1 MARHIKNMTNTTSSA
16 GESLAQRI
24 IAKIFADHYKAGLYE
39 VAFRREELVAAAE
52 ALGEPRPKNLGD
64 IVYSLRYRV
73 PLPDSVREAAPPN
86 SEWAIFPGGNAVYVL
101 RAVPFNLIEPR
112 KGIRTVRLPDSTPG
126 AIAKY
131 AMSDEQA
138 LLARLRY
145 NRLLDVFTGLACYPL
160 QSHLRTSVT
169 VENAIDGTS
178 SSSQVET
185 DDLYVGLDEHGAHY
199 VLPVQAKGG
208 SDALSVIQ
216 IWQDYRVAEQKFP
229 ELLARPIAA
238 QFMANDEI
246 ALFEFEE
253 ADNKI
258 TIARERHY
266 ELVPSDQLTADE
278 LQTYRQ
284 AARHMPQ

>member
-1 MARHIKNMTNTTSSA
+1 MTTTTSSA

-24 IAKIFADHYKAGLYE
+24 IAKIFADHYKPGLYE
-39 VAFRREELVAAAE
+39 VAFRRDELVAAAE
-52 ALGEPRPKNLGD
+52 ALGEPRPRNLGD
-64 IVYSLRYRV
+64 VVYSLRYRV

-86 SEWAIFPGGNAVYVL
+86 TEWAIFPGGNAVYVL
-101 RAVPFNLIEPR
+101 RAVPFNHIEPR

-126 AIAKY
+126 VIAKY

-199 VLPVQAKGG
+199 VLPVQAEVPPF
-208 SDALSVIQ
+208 L
-216 IWQDYRVAEQKFP
+216 W
-229 ELLARPIAA
+229 
-238 QFMANDEI
+238 
-246 ALFEFEE
+246 
-253 ADNKI
+253 
-258 TIARERHY
+258 RHR
-266 ELVPSDQLTADE
+266 L
-278 LQTYRQ
+278 
-284 AARHMPQ
+284 

>member
-1 MARHIKNMTNTTSSA
+1 MSTAS
-16 GESLAQRI
+16 ESLAQRI
-24 IAKIFADHYKAGLYE
+24 IAKIFAGHFKPGMVE
-39 VAFRREELVAAAE
+39 VAFQREELVAAAE
-52 ALGEPRPKNLGD
+52 TLGEPRPKNLGD
-64 IVYSLRYRV
+64 IIYSLRYRV

-112 KGIRTVRLPDSTPG
+112 MGIRTVRLPDSTPG
-126 AIAKY
+126 VIAKY
-131 AMSDEQA
+131 AMTDEQA

-169 VENAIDGTS
+169 VENAIDGTR

-185 DDLYVGLDEHGAHY
+185 DDLYVGLDQHGAHY

-208 SDALSVIQ
+208 ADALSVIQ
-216 IWQDYRVAEQKFP
+216 VWQDFRVAEQKFP
-229 ELLARPIAA
+229 DLLARPIAA
-238 QFMANDEI
+238 QFMANNEI

-253 ADNKI
+253 SDDRI
-258 TIARERHY
+258 TIAREQHY
-266 ELVPSDQLTADE
+266 ELVAPDQLTAEE
-278 LQTYRQ
+278 LKSYRQ
-284 AARHMPQ
+284 SASQNP